1 MKIKLLYGTDFWDTL
16 DILIKN
22 ANDRVF
28 LASAY
33 WGQKD
38 YLHYKSIIPNNIFYY
53 FLSRDDSGFIPNDRC
68 IKIDNTLFHG
78 KIYLID
84 NTIIIGSQNLYKP
97 KKIKDGEYS
106 VLFETD
112 NFTSSLMLY
121 QALLKIAQQAGEE
134 DEPINE
140 SFLNFYSDGCPFCG
154 NMIADELSII
164 RCPEY
169 GGGFVSEEDC
179 SSYQNEGAC
188 KYCIAENRENLGECL
203 CCDHSGCG
211 FGISINNL
219 EFIYHTFGA
228 PDKDKEERA
237 REFLRLFNFI
247 SKYMNDTDLIDLY
260 NKLGFIGK
268 IFNVSLEN
276 LEWQTT

>member
-1 MKIKLLYGTDFWDTL
+1 VKIKLLYGSDFWEIL
-16 DILIKN
+16 DSLIQS
-22 ANDRVF
+22 ANNRIF

-33 WGQKD
+33 WGEKD
-38 YLHYKSIIPNNIFYY
+38 YLHYKSIIPKNVFYY
-53 FLSRDDSGFIPNDRC
+53 FMSRNDSSFVPSEKC
-68 IKIDNTLFHG
+68 ISIDNKLFHG

-97 KKIKDGEYS
+97 KVVKDGEYS

-112 NFTSSLMLY
+112 SFTSSLMLY
-121 QALLKIAQQAGEE
+121 QALLKIAQQANE
-134 DEPINE
+134 DNEPINE
-140 SFLNFYSDGCPFCG
+140 NFLNFYSDGCPFCG

-164 RCPEY
+164 KCPEY

-179 SSYQNEGAC
+179 FSYQGEGAC
-188 KYCIAENRENLGECL
+188 KYCLPENRENMGECF

-211 FGISINNL
+211 FGISINSL

-228 PDKDKEERA
+228 PDAEKEERA

-247 SKYMNDTDLIDLY
+247 AKYINDEDLITLY
-260 NKLGFIGK
+260 EKLGFIGE
-268 IFNVSLEN
+268 IFDVSLEN
-276 LEWQTT
+276 LEWQIT